1 MNVMYLNSQKT
12 HNVIK
17 AIWVAPFGRV
27 HSKEQHRAATWDGK
41 EIYLGGGGRT
51 ELFRG
56 VW

>member
-1 MNVMYLNSQKT
+1 MYLNSQKT